1 MENNNQC
8 MIQNRDNQR
17 QKPAHSPAPGRSS
30 SPALSSAPARSSVP
44 MLSPENEER
53 DDDLWL
59 PHEKDCLR
67 IKDMPEEDRPME
79 KLMRLGVKALSDEE
93 LAAILIGTGTKRKS
107 ALELASSLLRT
118 GQPKAG
124 LLQATVEE
132 LMHIDGI
139 GRTKASRILAG
150 VQLGKRLSE
159 EQAFFS
165 ITLANPQSIANYFR
179 TYYAEEQR
187 EHFCVILVNA
197 KLKPIRTVLISIGS
211 LTQAR
216 VHPRE
221 VFQPAVRIGCAG
233 VVLSHNHPSGDPEP
247 SPQDIAITRRLVDCG
262 KLLGIEV
269 YDHVIVGKA
278 RYVSLRERHLM

>member
-1 MENNNQC
+1 MKNK
-8 MIQNRDNQR
+8 NQR
-17 QKPAHSPAPGRSS
+17 KANNREGSPQTTICAGK
-30 SPALSSAPARSSVP
+30 VII
-44 MLSPENEER
+44 ENEKER
-53 DDDLWL
+53 DKK
-59 PHEKDCLR
+59 EKIFFG

-79 KLMRLGVKALSDEE
+79 KLIRLGVQALSDEE

-107 ALELASSLLRT
+107 ALELASTLLRRDE
-118 GQPKAG
+118 PKAG
-124 LLQATVEE
+124 LLQATAEE
-132 LMHIDGI
+132 LMRFEGI
-139 GRTKASRILAG
+139 GRTKACRILAG
-150 VQLGKRLSE
+150 VQLGRRLSK

-165 ITLANPQSIANYFR
+165 ITLANPKSIANYFQ

-187 EHFCVILVNA
+187 EHFCAILVNA

-233 VVLSHNHPSGDPEP
+233 IVLSHNHPSGDPEP
-247 SPQDIAITRRLVDCG
+247 SPQDIAITTRLVECG

-278 RYVSLRERHLM
+278 HYVSLRERNLM

>member
-1 MENNNQC
+1 MTNRKQEKISNRIVVSQRTTHLHRMLDVEKKKEN
-8 MIQNRDNQR
+8 R
-17 QKPAHSPAPGRSS
+17 QEGDF
-30 SPALSSAPARSSVP
+30 LG
-44 MLSPENEER
+44 
-53 DDDLWL
+53 
-59 PHEKDCLR
+59 
-67 IKDMPEEDRPME
+67 IKDMPEADRPIE
-79 KLMRLGVKALSDEE
+79 KLIRLGVKALSDEE

-107 ALELASSLLRT
+107 ALELATSLLRQR
-118 GQPKAG
+118 QPKAA
-124 LLQATVEE
+124 LLQTTAEE
-132 LMHIDGI
+132 LMRFEGV
-139 GRTKASRILAG
+139 GRTKACRILAG

-165 ITLANPQSIANYFR
+165 ITLSNPQSIANYFQ
-179 TYYAEEQR
+179 TYYADEQR

-197 KLKPIRTVLISIGS
+197 KLKPVRTVLISIGS

-233 VVLSHNHPSGDPEP
+233 IVLSHNHPSGDPEP
-247 SPQDIAITRRLVDCG
+247 SPQDIAITRRLVECG

-278 RYVSLRERHLM
+278 HYVSLRERHLM

>member
-1 MENNNQC
+1 MTNRKQEKISNRIVVSQRTTRLTRMTNVEKKKEN
-8 MIQNRDNQR
+8 RREGDFL
-17 QKPAHSPAPGRSS
+17 G
-30 SPALSSAPARSSVP
+30 
-44 MLSPENEER
+44 
-53 DDDLWL
+53 
-59 PHEKDCLR
+59 

-79 KLMRLGVKALSDEE
+79 KLIRLGVRALSDEE

-107 ALELASSLLRT
+107 ALELATSLLRR
-118 GQPKAG
+118 GQPKAA
-124 LLQATVEE
+124 LLQTTAEE
-132 LMHIDGI
+132 LMRFEGI
-139 GRTKASRILAG
+139 GRTKACRILAG

-165 ITLANPQSIANYFR
+165 ITLSNPQSIANYFQ
-179 TYYAEEQR
+179 TYYADEQR

-197 KLKPIRTVLISIGS
+197 KLKPVRTVLISIGS

-221 VFQPAVRIGCAG
+221 VFQPAVRVGCAG
-233 VVLSHNHPSGDPEP
+233 IVLSHNHPSGDPEP
-247 SPQDIAITRRLVDCG
+247 SPQDIAITKRLVECG

-278 RYVSLRERHLM
+278 HYVSLRERRLM